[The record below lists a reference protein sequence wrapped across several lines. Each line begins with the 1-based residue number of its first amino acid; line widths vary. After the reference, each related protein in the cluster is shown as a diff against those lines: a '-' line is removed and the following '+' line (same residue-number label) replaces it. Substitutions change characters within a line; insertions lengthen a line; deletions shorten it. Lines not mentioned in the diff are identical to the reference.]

1 MDFKLDHSFKYNTK
15 NGSKMGKVF
24 ERCDPSFHFEK
35 PLHTA
40 DLISHYP
47 LFLVGKDFYL
57 PNDVFTILFEV
68 KSFRIVNFLHL
79 ITVYFRWKCGQKNLK
94 LKLKILR

>member
-1 MDFKLDHSFKYNTK
+1 MSYFRVLQVIPNNHNGCVGVFLKLISADSMDFKMDHSFKYNTK

-24 ERCDPSFHFEK
+24 ERCDPTFHFEK
-35 PLHTA
+35 PLHTS

-47 LFLVGKDFYL
+47 LFLTGKEFYL

-68 KSFRIVNFLHL
+68 N
-79 ITVYFRWKCGQKNLK
+79 
-94 LKLKILR
+94 

>member
-1 MDFKLDHSFKYNTK
+1 MQVIPNNHNGVVGVFLKLISADSMDFKMDHSFKYNTK

-24 ERCDPSFHFEK
+24 ERCDPSFHLEK

-68 KSFRIVNFLHL
+68 KCFKVIIF
-79 ITVYFRWKCGQKNLK
+79 I
-94 LKLKILR
+94 